1 MPGTPIPVLFFGR
14 KDTAAEV
21 LATNEGFED
30 GFNGGAG
37 DAINLLGRTAR
48 IAPAGVMGECI
59 FTRFWIMVE
68 HTMAVTLQFTPILD
82 GHILDGTDLVV
93 PFDQDLRQTVVLA
106 TAPTRLT
113 EKFEF
118 VMQLSFD
125 DGTDPDA
132 VRTAL
137 RGTWFQLVV
146 ATSSD
151 LAAGDLIIHQTE
163 LEYEVVRESQAAE

>member
-1 MPGTPIPVLFFGR
+1 MPGTPIPILFFGR

-21 LATNEGFED
+21 LATGQGFED

-37 DAINLLGRTAR
+37 DAINILGRTVR

-59 FTRFWIMVE
+59 FTRIWLMVE
-68 HTMAVTLQFTPILD
+68 HTMAVTLQLTPILD
-82 GHILDGTDLVV
+82 GHVFDGTDPLA

-118 VMQLSFD
+118 VMQLAHD

-132 VRTAL
+132 LRTAL
-137 RGTWFQLVV
+137 RGTWFQLEV
-146 ATSSD
+146 ATSTN
-151 LAAGDLIIHQTE
+151 LATGDLILHQTE